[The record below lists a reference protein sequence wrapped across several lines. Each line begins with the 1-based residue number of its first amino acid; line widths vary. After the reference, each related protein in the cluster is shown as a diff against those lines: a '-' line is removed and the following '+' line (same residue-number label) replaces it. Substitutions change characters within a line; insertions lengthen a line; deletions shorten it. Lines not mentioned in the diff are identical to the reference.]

1 MRVLLLD
8 QLRPGDIIL
17 ETGDP
22 RIAAAAGMSFTHAAI
37 ALGRLVKIEA
47 GKECGVVL
55 NPFDFVSYRDGTRRF
70 AGVPFDAG
78 ESVRVLR
85 RKAPLDEGTM
95 RGEAIGE
102 AGRAYSVPKLLE
114 LPDLPESLRKRLQRK
129 FERMPAPDT
138 ADVREGRFCSEVAA
152 KILQLREAIVSPD
165 GLASASELEAVGAA
179 VAEIDPN
186 RLEVGSATSQTAVG
200 DLLENARVGLAASA
214 LSEAQGAVRRIQS
227 AGSANALAEEAEALE
242 LAVDGAIRDT
252 IVVLNEI
259 EKLEPFV
266 FAAQSIPIRGL

>member
-95 RGEAIGE
+95 RGEAIWE

-138 ADVREGRFCSEVAA
+138 ADVREGRFCPEVAA
-152 KILQLREAIVSPD
+152 KILQLRETIVSPD

-186 RLEVGSATSQTAVG
+186 RLEVVRPPKRQLAICSKTHASDWLRQRCPRRRVRFGEFSLLGRQTPWPRKRKHSN
-200 DLLENARVGLAASA
+200 LLSTVQ
-214 LSEAQGAVRRIQS
+214 SETRSSFSMR
-227 AGSANALAEEAEALE
+227 
-242 LAVDGAIRDT
+242 
-252 IVVLNEI
+252 
-259 EKLEPFV
+259 
-266 FAAQSIPIRGL
+266 